1 MLVDM
6 KTTHSSSTSADAVPT
21 DPIDE
26 SHPRHIGAQHKTTD
40 EDTADNTIKHTQ
52 SPFRP
57 IFGFMCFLPRGNQL
71 LFSLAL
77 SPISSSFPCSGF
89 LTTCIPVKLPPLP
102 FFFLSAV
109 FFS

>member
-71 LFSLAL
+71 LSLLLFLLSLHLFPAL
-77 SPISSSFPCSGF
+77 VF
-89 LTTCIPVKLPPLP
+89 LLHASLLSYPPSP
-102 FFFLSAV
+102 FFF
-109 FFS
+109 

>member
-57 IFGFMCFLPRGNQL
+57 IFGFYVFPPTWKSASLSCSFSYLFI
-71 LFSLAL
+71 FSLL
-77 SPISSSFPCSGF
+77 WFSYYMHPC
-89 LTTCIPVKLPPLP
+89 
-102 FFFLSAV
+102 
-109 FFS
+109 